1 MNRYELTVMPPQA
14 AMTFQ
19 RIYAEAVS
27 IVESDEQTK
36 LTFHSATS
44 TQPVCTIRV
53 PTSYAFSLVGPL
65 KSGEY

>member
-14 AMTFQ
+14 SSTFQ
-19 RIYAEAVS
+19 RIFADGMS
-27 IVESDEQTK
+27 IVESNEQTK